1 MKLNEE
7 EMYNAHPW
15 LLTVPRVGI
24 SFYLPHS
31 QTFFEKIFGIFHF
44 NYYLCSAVPVRP
56 SPRLFDAGDD
66 PGFFVFAKVHNSF
79 DCNNKKSIFFAF
91 SRYLLHS
98 QTFSRKCL
106 HLSEEKYI
114 FA

>member
-7 EMYNAHPW
+7 EMYNAHLW

-24 SFYLPHS
+24 SFYLPHL
-31 QTFFEKIFGIFHF
+31 QTF
-44 NYYLCSAVPVRP
+44 Y
-56 SPRLFDAGDD
+56 
-66 PGFFVFAKVHNSF
+66 
-79 DCNNKKSIFFAF
+79 NKS
-91 SRYLLHS
+91 
-98 QTFSRKCL
+98 L

>member
-7 EMYNAHPW
+7 EMYNAYPW

-24 SFYLPHS
+24 SLYLP
-31 QTFFEKIFGIFHF
+31 
-44 NYYLCSAVPVRP
+44 
-56 SPRLFDAGDD
+56 
-66 PGFFVFAKVHNSF
+66 
-79 DCNNKKSIFFAF
+79 
-91 SRYLLHS
+91 HS

-106 HLSEEKYI
+106 HLSEEKHI